1 MQENLKANI
10 VNLHQIYVKFNKK
23 KKGTLWD
30 RLTGRRVHINF
41 LDDDSFLHFLI
52 GQYFHLF

>member
-10 VNLHQIYVKFNKK
+10 VNLHQVYVKFNKQ

-30 RLTGRRVHINF
+30 QLTGRRVHINF